1 MNFRDQQDEVN
12 SLKGNISI
20 KEISELKEQM
30 KEQYEEQLKRVTDM
44 VMLDSLVFTG
54 FHVFLFI
61 ASEDLVSL

>member
-1 MNFRDQQDEVN
+1 MNFRDQQEEVN

-44 VMLDSLVFTG
+44 VFLNYLDFTDFPCVLV
-54 FHVFLFI
+54 V
-61 ASEDLVSL
+61 ASIKFN